1 MAVKEDDKW
10 YYSAPMSFLDNEIN
24 KPYNDFYGD
33 PNYGAN
39 WANLTKTSSNS
50 DQFAKE
56 FSGALSQVS
65 SLDDLLSEDC
75 MRFLGVSERRLF
87 MVYGALGDP
96 AFQVNLKTK
105 ITTGEKNKYGHGY
118 SLDSLTMETR
128 GEDRW
133 TRLDVNGGTLNSE
146 DKYRKEV
153 FTFSKYIQSDKFQL
167 IAKDTNQGIKLSFF
181 GSIANL
187 FSNLDYDLGYEY
199 FQEKSGDV
207 RKIYEEGIDVNPFQ
221 RPYKKAILGFYGLG
235 DKMRAETE
243 REDYS
248 DDSDSDYDYEDYDY
262 DS

>member
-1 MAVKEDDKW
+1 
-10 YYSAPMSFLDNEIN
+10 
-24 KPYNDFYGD
+24 
-33 PNYGAN
+33 
-39 WANLTKTSSNS
+39 
-50 DQFAKE
+50 
-56 FSGALSQVS
+56 
-65 SLDDLLSEDC
+65 